1 MDVSIMPLPVKFERN
16 DMKYIYFCEEHKF
29 ITRTAV
35 LKMQGKIFPHSIKY
49 HFPCGN
55 PVVCPTPRATILPQF
70 NPTG

>member
-35 LKMQGKIFPHSIKY
+35 LKIQQDSNINGIIDVKLKIVKQIY
-49 HFPCGN
+49 
-55 PVVCPTPRATILPQF
+55 
-70 NPTG
+70 